1 MGKLQRQRG
10 AQYERDIVSDLYMIL
25 GYKTRRNLVQYQE
38 SGEGDIILDRF
49 VIECKRRRK
58 IAVYEFMEQAEAS
71 CKDGQTP
78 IVVMRAD
85 GEKSLA
91 LVRWE
96 DMLKF
101 LGNEIPPTQPEVH
114 PSSVP
119 DGD

>member
-1 MGKLQRQRG
+1 MFPSNLNALSTFFKVCDLLYHQVIVRHCNHL
-10 AQYERDIVSDLYMIL
+10 DILE
-25 GYKTRRNLVQYQE
+25 Q
-38 SGEGDIILDRF
+38 F

-58 IAVYEFMEQAEAS
+58 IAVYEFMKQAEAS
-71 CKDGQTP
+71 CKEGQTP

-101 LGNEIPPTQPEVH
+101 LGNELPPAQPEVH
-114 PSSVP
+114 PSP
-119 DGD
+119 KDGD

>member
-10 AQYERDIVSDLYMIL
+10 AQYERDVVNDLYMIL

-38 SGEGDIILDRF
+38 SGEGDIILDKF

-58 IAVYEFMEQAEAS
+58 IAVYEFMKQAEAA
-71 CKDGQTP
+71 CKEGQIP
-78 IVVMRAD
+78 LVVMRAD
-85 GEKSLA
+85 GERSLA

-101 LGNEIPPTQPEVH
+101 LGNELPPAQPEVH
-114 PSSVP
+114 PSAR

>member
-10 AQYERDIVSDLYMIL
+10 AQYERDIVNDLFVIL

-38 SGEGDIILDRF
+38 SGEGDIIL
-49 VIECKRRRK
+49 
-58 IAVYEFMEQAEAS
+58 YEFMEQAEAS
-71 CKDGQTP
+71 CKEGQTP

-101 LGNEIPPTQPEVH
+101 LGNELPPAQPEVH
-114 PSSVP
+114 PSP
-119 DGD
+119 KDGD

>member
-10 AQYERDIVSDLYMIL
+10 AQYERDIVHDLYMIL

-38 SGEGDIILDRF
+38 AGEGDIILDRF

-58 IAVYEFMEQAEAS
+58 IAVYEFMKQAEAS

-101 LGNEIPPTQPEVH
+101 LGNELPPAQTEVQP
-114 PSSVP
+114 SVK

>member
-10 AQYERDIVSDLYMIL
+10 AQFERDIVNDLLMA

-38 SGEGDIILDRF
+38 AGEGDIILENF

-58 IAVYEFMEQAEAS
+58 IAVYEFIKQAEAS
-71 CKDGQTP
+71 CKAGQTP

-101 LGNEIPPTQPEVH
+101 LGKELTPAQTEVH
-114 PSSVP
+114 PSAKE
-119 DGD
+119 GD